1 MKRPPRDPNE
11 SLFAGGLGQQIVWV
25 GLIMGLGTIGIFGWA
40 QGKQGLEHGQTAAF
54 FVLTIF
60 QMFSVLGM
68 RSERN
73 ALWTIGFFSNPK
85 LISAVVMIVALQLA
99 ITYSSVL
106 QPFFHTTALTM
117 EELALCLGVALT
129 VYLVLE
135 GEKWLRYRGR
145 RSQPA

>member
-40 QGKQGLEHGQTAAF
+40 QSKQGLEHGQTAAF

-60 QMFSVLGM
+60 QMFSVLAM

-145 RSQPA
+145 RGQPA